1 MYSKRIKDKAREK
14 LKRNVNVSKQQ
25 DQLKTLELFKFKNRI
40 MDSKILSTK
49 KQQLTSTSNKGT
61 LELMNVMN
69 SRPNF
74 HVKESKE
81 NNNNKI
87 QQERQ

>member
-14 LKRNVNVSKQQ
+14 LKRNVSVSK
-25 DQLKTLELFKFKNRI
+25 LKTLELFKFKNRI